1 LPTGAHTL
9 SQLSDEQLMAAAGKG
24 DRKAFETLY
33 HRYFDRLV
41 RFSYSF
47 MNDTQRSEDVVQEVF
62 VRIIEK
68 PELFDVTRKFSTWV
82 YIVTGNECKQQ
93 LMKEQN
99 RLRLLKQEVLP
110 KKATSSEMHHDTDH
124 KSLKEKLNVIYS
136 KLTEKQKQIYSL
148 RFEQEM
154 SIREICTIT
163 GAPEGSVKSGI
174 YYLLKKI
181 SDQLKEYTHER

>member
-1 LPTGAHTL
+1 
-9 SQLSDEQLMAAAGKG
+9 MAAAGKG

-136 KLTEKQKQIYSL
+136 KLT
-148 RFEQEM
+148 
-154 SIREICTIT
+154 IT